1 MRKLKI
7 SITAQQRIQ
16 ELFEYLEGRWSSRV
30 RIKFAK
36 KLYDSLNKI
45 RNNPELFP
53 KSEVNKKLHKCVVS
67 KQTIL
72 FYRFTDKQVF
82 IVSFF
87 DTRQDPT
94 KIKKIK

>member
-7 SITAQQRIQ
+7 SITAQQRTQ
-16 ELFEYLEGRWSSRV
+16 ELLEYLEAKWSSRI

-45 RNNPELFP
+45 RSNPELFP

-72 FYRFTDKQVF
+72 FYRFTEKQVF
-82 IVSFF
+82 LFSTP
-87 DTRQDPT
+87 DKTQQ
-94 KIKKIK
+94 KLKK